1 MYSKEIVAM
10 SIILIDKQ
18 KEEEKKKKKKNELEG
33 DNSRIKKEVQKIPDD
48 TNLLLPLV
56 DKSYYIEEI
65 HYKIDN
71 TNITY

>member
-18 KEEEKKKKKKNELEG
+18 KKKKKELEG
-33 DNSRIKKEVQKIPDD
+33 YNSSRTKEEVQIPDD
-48 TNLLLPLV
+48 TNSLLPLV

>member
-18 KEEEKKKKKKNELEG
+18 KKKKKELEG
-33 DNSRIKKEVQKIPDD
+33 DNNKTKEEVQIPDD
-48 TNLLLPLV
+48 TNSLLPLV

-71 TNITY
+71 TNISY

>member
-10 SIILIDKQ
+10 SIIFIDKQ
-18 KEEEKKKKKKNELEG
+18 KKKKKELEG
-33 DNSRIKKEVQKIPDD
+33 DNSSRTKEEIQIPDD
-48 TNLLLPLV
+48 TNSLLPLV

>member
-1 MYSKEIVAM
+1 MYCKEIVAM

-18 KEEEKKKKKKNELEG
+18 KKKKEESEG
-33 DNSRIKKEVQKIPDD
+33 DNSSRTKEEIQIPDN
-48 TNLLLPLV
+48 TNSLLPLV

>member
-18 KEEEKKKKKKNELEG
+18 KKKKEELEG
-33 DNSRIKKEVQKIPDD
+33 DNSSRTKEEVQIPDD
-48 TNLLLPLV
+48 TNSLLPLV

>member
-18 KEEEKKKKKKNELEG
+18 KKKKKELEG
-33 DNSRIKKEVQKIPDD
+33 DNSSRTKEEIQIPDD
-48 TNLLLPLV
+48 TNSLLPLV

>member
-1 MYSKEIVAM
+1 MYYKEIVAM

-18 KEEEKKKKKKNELEG
+18 KKKKEELEG
-33 DNSRIKKEVQKIPDD
+33 DNSSRTKEEVQIPDD
-48 TNLLLPLV
+48 TNSLLPLV

>member
-1 MYSKEIVAM
+1 MYYKEIVAM

-18 KEEEKKKKKKNELEG
+18 KKKKEEELEG
-33 DNSRIKKEVQKIPDD
+33 YNSSRTKEEVQIPHD
-48 TNLLLPLV
+48 TNSLLPLV

-71 TNITY
+71 TNIIY

>member
-1 MYSKEIVAM
+1 MYYKEIVAM

-18 KEEEKKKKKKNELEG
+18 KKKKKELEG
-33 DNSRIKKEVQKIPDD
+33 YNSSRTKEEVQIPDD
-48 TNLLLPLV
+48 TNSLLPLV

>member
-18 KEEEKKKKKKNELEG
+18 KKKKEEELEG
-33 DNSRIKKEVQKIPDD
+33 YNSSRTKEEVQIPDD
-48 TNLLLPLV
+48 TNSLLPLV

>member
-1 MYSKEIVAM
+1 M

-18 KEEEKKKKKKNELEG
+18 KKKKEELEG
-33 DNSRIKKEVQKIPDD
+33 DNSSRTKEEIQIPDD
-48 TNLLLPLV
+48 TNSLLPLV

>member
-10 SIILIDKQ
+10 SIILVDKQ
-18 KEEEKKKKKKNELEG
+18 KNKKKNELEG
-33 DNSRIKKEVQKIPDD
+33 DNSRTKEEVQIPDD
-48 TNLLLPLV
+48 TNSLLPLV
-56 DKSYYIEEI
+56 DKSYYYIEEI

>member
-1 MYSKEIVAM
+1 MHLYLMYCKEIVAM

-18 KEEEKKKKKKNELEG
+18 KKKKEELEG
-33 DNSRIKKEVQKIPDD
+33 DNSSRTKEEVRIPHD
-48 TNLLLPLV
+48 TNSLLPLV